1 MIKIFD
7 TTTFLTGMFADLLES
22 TIFNTRHSTID
33 CVVCEATI
41 RVKVIKGESGL
52 EALAS
57 SYVYQFI
64 YDCVLTNR
72 KAVILA
78 IYTFMP
84 PGKFNEQPAGRHK
97 SRVSFRVEPI
107 PVQAV

>member
-1 MIKIFD
+1 MKGRFDAEKEHIFGVAAGKVGQRR
-7 TTTFLTGMFADLLES
+7 L
-22 TIFNTRHSTID
+22 
-33 CVVCEATI
+33 AT
-41 RVKVIKGESGL
+41 
-52 EALAS
+52 LAS

-97 SRVSFRVEPI
+97 SNPGLAFELNRYRYRPCNRVENR
-107 PVQAV
+107 

>member
-1 MIKIFD
+1 MKGRFDAELEHIF
-7 TTTFLTGMFADLLES
+7 GVAEG
-22 TIFNTRHSTID
+22 
-33 CVVCEATI
+33 
-41 RVKVIKGESGL
+41 KVGHRSL
-52 EALAS
+52 AALAS

-64 YDCVLTNR
+64 YNCVLTNR
-72 KAVILA
+72 KVVILA

-84 PGKFNEQPAGRHK
+84 PGKFNEQPAGRHQ